1 MQVLK
6 QTLRADNIWKINEI
20 LDIASECLITNVNFD
35 VAKDYVPYAVE
46 FNTEDML
53 TDVLPGTNTNKNT
66 SGTWIFVHDKQ
77 KTKKLVQE
85 LFYHRDVSE
94 NGEEI
99 SLSKLN
105 ILILN
110 GDNSPPRPINDT
122 INDITYIAIFLSSK
136 TFANILNFFIFV
148 FP

>member
-1 MQVLK
+1 METFTFSFLSSSLYLGFIIKNVAIITSAVSIYDK
-6 QTLRADNIWKINEI
+6 APVTPYFI
-20 LDIASECLITNVNFD
+20 LLPITETIATPNSGIEF
-35 VAKDYVPYAVE
+35 AKHAA
-46 FNTEDML
+46 
-53 TDVLPGTNTNKNT
+53 
-66 SGTWIFVHDKQ
+66 
-77 KTKKLVQE
+77 
-85 LFYHRDVSE
+85 
-94 NGEEI
+94 
-99 SLSKLN
+99 N